1 MGQVFLAEDL
11 KLQRRAALKLIN
23 PTLTQDETRR
33 QRFVQEARVAASIDH
48 PHIAAI
54 YDIDEVD
61 GRTYIAMEY
70 VEGSSLREV
79 LKAGPL
85 NLRLALEYAGQ
96 AADALG
102 KVHARGVV
110 HRDLKPENL
119 LIAKDGYLKIID
131 FGVAKLMDPVAHGAL
146 ADAATVADV
155 QVRTAEGVVMG
166 TMGYMSPEQVRGETV
181 DARSD
186 IFSFGAVLYEMVTG
200 VAPFRKRS
208 SADTISA
215 ILGEMPAAPRVEN
228 LAAGTELQRILRK
241 CLAKDLDSRYQGM
254 RDLVVDLRQLRES
267 ITSSETMSRQV
278 EPARESATARWRRRP
293 VWIGTA
299 VVAAAIAG
307 AILWPVR
314 RVGEPPPD
322 GARRSHG
329 ATGRG
334 RRGVRGHRGSSPDVA
349 WLGKGLPSMLITGL
363 AQTPD
368 IEVVGNERLG
378 DAARQIGASTL
389 DGVDRSK
396 LAELARRAGARFILS
411 GTIVQAGPD
420 IRIDARVEDLVDWG
434 RPRGG
439 DRARARRAGPGRRP
453 VGPRPA
459 RTGRE
464 DSARHGA
471 QGGGCGLRIGRGV
484 SCVHRWRRGAGERTE
499 RRRQTPLRGGRSAGP

>member
-11 KLQRRAALKLIN
+11 KLQRRAALKLIS
-23 PTLTQDETRR
+23 PTLTRDETRR

-70 VEGSSLREV
+70 VEGGSLREV

-85 NLRLALEYAGQ
+85 KLRQALDYAGQ

-131 FGVAKLMDPVAHGAL
+131 FGLAKLMDPLAHGAL

-215 ILGEMPAAPRVEN
+215 ILGEMPPAPRVEN
-228 LAAGTELQRILRK
+228 VTAGTELQRVLRK
-241 CLAKDLDSRYQGM
+241 CLAKDPDSRYQGM

-267 ITSSETMSRQV
+267 ITSSGFKAGRAGTRIRCRLV
-278 EPARESATARWRRRP
+278 ATSTRVDRRR
-293 VWIGTA
+293 
-299 VVAAAIAG
+299 
-307 AILWPVR
+307 
-314 RVGEPPPD
+314 
-322 GARRSHG
+322 RS
-329 ATGRG
+329 RG
-334 RRGVRGHRGSSPDVA
+334 GHRGREPVARAVGAASRLPRRQAEPRRDRPWPSWRSRSSGPA
-349 WLGKGLPSMLITGL
+349 
-363 AQTPD
+363 AQTWR
-368 IEVVGNERLG
+368 GW
-378 DAARQIGASTL
+378 AKAC
-389 DGVDRSK
+389 
-396 LAELARRAGARFILS
+396 
-411 GTIVQAGPD
+411 
-420 IRIDARVEDLVDWG
+420 
-434 RPRGG
+434 PR
-439 DRARARRAGPGRRP
+439 
-453 VGPRPA
+453 
-459 RTGRE
+459 
-464 DSARHGA
+464 
-471 QGGGCGLRIGRGV
+471 C
-484 SCVHRWRRGAGERTE
+484 
-499 RRRQTPLRGGRSAGP
+499 